1 MMMLAMLSLVPI
13 ETHLEAD
20 FVVCLPSDLC
30 GIPTHVKVFRKL
42 TRFDQ
47 KSRLV
52 VILQF
57 GVLSHGRHEISG
69 NTSKTAIFPGFCRIE
84 CSKDGCHCTALL
96 PLVISGPV

>member
-42 TRFDQ
+42 SRFDQ
-47 KSRLV
+47 KSGLV

-57 GVLSHGRHEISG
+57 GGLSLVI
-69 NTSKTAIFPGFCRIE
+69 NTQGGGLRRTSCY
-84 CSKDGCHCTALL
+84 LL
-96 PLVISGPV
+96 PPKKSCW

>member
-47 KSRLV
+47 KSGLV

-57 GVLSHGRHEISG
+57 TIWRFESCHQDSRRRREVPRKLLF
-69 NTSKTAIFPGFCRIE
+69 TAT
-84 CSKDGCHCTALL
+84 KKK
-96 PLVISGPV
+96 LVVSMI

>member
-42 TRFDQ
+42 SRFDQ
-47 KSRLV
+47 KSGLV

-57 GVLSHGRHEISG
+57 EGLSHVIKTQGGGR
-69 NTSKTAIFPGFCRIE
+69 CRKS
-84 CSKDGCHCTALL
+84 CYLL
-96 PLVISGPV
+96 SPKKSWW

>member
-42 TRFDQ
+42 SRFDQ
-47 KSRLV
+47 KSGLV

-57 GVLSHGRHEISG
+57 EGLSLVI
-69 NTSKTAIFPGFCRIE
+69 NTQGGGLRRTSCY
-84 CSKDGCHCTALL
+84 LL
-96 PLVISGPV
+96 PPKKSWW

>member
-42 TRFDQ
+42 TRFDR
-47 KSRLV
+47 KSGQV

-57 GVLSHGRHEISG
+57 GDLSHVI
-69 NTSKTAIFPGFCRIE
+69 KTQGVGGAVQVAIY
-84 CSKDGCHCTALL
+84 CHQK
-96 PLVISGPV
+96 SWW

>member
-47 KSRLV
+47 KSGLV
-52 VILQF
+52 VMLQF
-57 GVLSHGRHEISG
+57 GGLTHTVNIYRH
-69 NTSKTAIFPGFCRIE
+69 
-84 CSKDGCHCTALL
+84 
-96 PLVISGPV
+96 VIGML

>member
-47 KSRLV
+47 KSGLV

-57 GVLSHGRHEISG
+57 GGLSRSCLNVSTTPITAMGVPAMF
-69 NTSKTAIFPGFCRIE
+69 TS
-84 CSKDGCHCTALL
+84 
-96 PLVISGPV
+96 

>member
-47 KSRLV
+47 KSGVV

-57 GVLSHGRHEISG
+57 GGLSHVI
-69 NTSKTAIFPGFCRIE
+69 KTQGGGGAVQVVIY
-84 CSKDGCHCTALL
+84 CHQKK
-96 PLVISGPV
+96 LVVNMI

>member
-1 MMMLAMLSLVPI
+1 MPTVKKTFTLLLLACNMMMLAMLSLVPI

-47 KSRLV
+47 KSGLV
-52 VILQF
+52 VIL
-57 GVLSHGRHEISG
+57 
-69 NTSKTAIFPGFCRIE
+69 
-84 CSKDGCHCTALL
+84 
-96 PLVISGPV
+96 

>member
-47 KSRLV
+47 KYGLV

-57 GVLSHGRHEISG
+57 AVWRFESCHQDSGRREVPR
-69 NTSKTAIFPGFCRIE
+69 KLLFTAT
-84 CSKDGCHCTALL
+84 KKK
-96 PLVISGPV
+96 LVVSI